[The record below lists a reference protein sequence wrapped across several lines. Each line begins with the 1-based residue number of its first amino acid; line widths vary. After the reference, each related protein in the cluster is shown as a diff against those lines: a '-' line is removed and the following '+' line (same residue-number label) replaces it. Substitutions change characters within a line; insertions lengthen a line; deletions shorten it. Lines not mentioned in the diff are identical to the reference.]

1 MNLSNELL
9 SSVTIYSKYSR
20 YLPSKNRRETWEE
33 IVNRN
38 KSMHLK
44 KYPKLREEIEANYKY
59 VLDKKVLPSLRGMQ
73 FGGKPI
79 EISNTRQYN
88 CGYIP
93 IDHYRAF
100 DEIAFL
106 LLGGSGIGFSVQR
119 HHVDQLP
126 PVVKPTKKRRYLIG
140 DSIEGWSESI
150 KALMKA
156 YLCGKSLPVFDF
168 RDIRP
173 RGRRLITSG
182 GIAPGPEP
190 LKDCLHNI
198 QKVLDRKVDGE
209 KLRPI
214 ECHDVVCHISDCIL
228 AGGIRRSATL
238 SLFDHD
244 DYSMLTSKYNSW
256 WEHDPQRARANNSA
270 LLMRDEITEE
280 QFFELWKKIEASGSG
295 EPGFYWS
302 NSRDMGINAC
312 QPSFATVLTQLGI
325 RKFGSIN
332 VGDLIWSKT
341 GWTTVTHKRFTGTK
355 QVYKYTTTSGEFIGT
370 SDHKIVENGEKVMVG
385 WAKGIDSIQGPIV
398 SSENNHNQQ
407 AVMDG
412 LVMGDGSI
420 HMGSKHKIYLIIGG
434 KDSDYFGDKVSD
446 LIIGRHACDKK
457 NAWKIKTT
465 LTTEDVC
472 RTYNRRV
479 PDNFF
484 YGSPDIIASFLRGLF
499 SANGCISGKRVSL
512 KSTSYELIIQVQQML
527 SSIGISSYRTLNKPK
542 CTTWRNGTFTGRES
556 YDINITKDLDKFM
569 SSIGFI
575 QKYKTDI
582 ALEVLANKFTSKLS
596 RHKRKDTYEII
607 VEESLGEHEV
617 FNITVNNESHTY
629 WTGGVE
635 VSNCQE
641 ASLEK
646 GGLCNL
652 TTMNV
657 SDVHSQTEL
666 NNRAKCASFIG
677 TLQAGYTDFHY
688 VRELWQT
695 RAEKDALLGVSMT
708 GIASGGVLSLSLSDA
723 ANVVLKENERVA
735 ELIGINK
742 GARNTITKPEG
753 TSSCVLGCSSGI
765 HPYHSEHYI
774 RRMRLLKT
782 EPLYSYIAETLPD
795 LVEDDFLKPKT
806 QAVLSLPQKAP
817 EGSIYRTESPLK
829 LLERIKH
836 FTCEWIKPGHRS
848 GANTHSVSATVSIKD
863 KEWDR
868 VGKWMWENKDY
879 YNGLSVIPFDIG
891 SYRQPPFEDCDEE
904 TYNSLMKKVRN
915 IDLSQIVEE
924 DDTTKLRE
932 ESACAGGAC
941 TVTQV

>member
-1 MNLSNELL
+1 MNLSNQLL
-9 SSVTIYSKYSR
+9 SDVTIYSKYSR

-38 KSMHLK
+38 KAMHIK
-44 KYPKLREEIEANYKY
+44 KYPKLIEEIETNYKY
-59 VLDKKVLPSLRGMQ
+59 VMDKKVLPSLRGMQ

-156 YLCGKSLPVFDF
+156 YLCGNSLPIFDF

-198 QKVLDRKVDGE
+198 QKVLDRKSDGE

-214 ECHDVVCHISDCIL
+214 ECHDVVCHIADCIL

-244 DYSMLTSKYNSW
+244 NYEMLTSKYNSW

-270 LLMRDEITEE
+270 LLMRDEISEE

-312 QPSFATVLTQLGI
+312 Q
-325 RKFGSIN
+325 
-332 VGDLIWSKT
+332 
-341 GWTTVTHKRFTGTK
+341 
-355 QVYKYTTTSGEFIGT
+355 
-370 SDHKIVENGEKVMVG
+370 
-385 WAKGIDSIQGPIV
+385 
-398 SSENNHNQQ
+398 
-407 AVMDG
+407 
-412 LVMGDGSI
+412 
-420 HMGSKHKIYLIIGG
+420 
-434 KDSDYFGDKVSD
+434 
-446 LIIGRHACDKK
+446 
-457 NAWKIKTT
+457 
-465 LTTEDVC
+465 
-472 RTYNRRV
+472 
-479 PDNFF
+479 
-484 YGSPDIIASFLRGLF
+484 
-499 SANGCISGKRVSL
+499 
-512 KSTSYELIIQVQQML
+512 
-527 SSIGISSYRTLNKPK
+527 
-542 CTTWRNGTFTGRES
+542 
-556 YDINITKDLDKFM
+556 
-569 SSIGFI
+569 
-575 QKYKTDI
+575 
-582 ALEVLANKFTSKLS
+582 
-596 RHKRKDTYEII
+596 
-607 VEESLGEHEV
+607 
-617 FNITVNNESHTY
+617 
-629 WTGGVE
+629 
-635 VSNCQE
+635 E

-657 SDVHSQTEL
+657 ADVHSQNDL
-666 NNRAKCASFIG
+666 NNRAKCAAFIG

-688 VRELWQT
+688 VREIWQT

-708 GIASGGVLSLSLSDA
+708 GIASGGVLDLSLSDA

-765 HPYHSEHYI
+765 HPYHAPFFI

-782 EPLYSYIAETLPD
+782 EPLYSYISETLPD
-795 LVEDDFLKPKT
+795 LVEDDFLKPQT
-806 QAVLSLPQKAP
+806 QSVLSFPQKAP
-817 EGSIYRTESPLK
+817 EGSVYRTESPIK

-836 FTCEWIKPGHRS
+836 FTCEWIKPGHRT

-863 KEWDR
+863 KEWDK

-904 TYNSLMKKVRN
+904 TYNSLMKKVRK
-915 IDLSQIVEE
+915 IDLSHIVEE
-924 DDTTKLRE
+924 EDTTKLRE
-932 ESACAGGAC
+932 EAACSGGAC
-941 TVTQV
+941 TITQV